1 MMIAIQEEWDQLTEE
16 RILAFVNT
24 MPDRI
29 QAVIAT
35 NGGHT
40 RW

>member
-1 MMIAIQEEWDQLTEE
+1 MRDAILEAWAKILAEEILKLVDSMPE
-16 RILAFVNT
+16 RIA
-24 MPDRI
+24 
-29 QAVIAT
+29 AVIAA

>member
-1 MMIAIQEEWDQLTEE
+1 MTAAVQEAWDQIDPNQ
-16 RILAFVNT
+16 ILDYVDS

-29 QAVIAT
+29 QAVIAA